1 MPSAESLVQPLL
13 TVAVVHL
20 LAAMSPGPS
29 FITVSRVGACDRW

>member
-1 MPSAESLVQPLL
+1 MTSVQSLVQPLL

-29 FITVSRVGACDRW
+29 FIARC